1 MSPESPESPTI
12 IFGQPGNEESRKSS
26 MYIDTGLADFP
37 GNRTQVDRW
46 AREGVK
52 QIKLGPSASKAL
64 TESGQSVFALVSRQ
78 RWPDDP
84 QRWAIYLLPV
94 PLALA
99 RQAEGVVLGSH
110 KATRIKAAPMPG
122 GDAKNGTPAPPPPG
136 ASGSLAEK
144 RKRTLPGRKF
154 IRASKKAFWA

>member
-1 MSPESPESPTI
+1 MTPKTPKTPEIISGKGPETYSENSGI
-12 IFGQPGNEESRKSS
+12 S
-26 MYIDTGLADFP
+26 IDTGVLESAD
-37 GNRTQVDRW
+37 NRTQVDPW

-99 RQAEGVVLGSH
+99 RQAEGVILGTH
-110 KATRIKAAPMPG
+110 TARPIRKPATATT
-122 GDAKNGTPAPPPPG
+122 GTNTTPPP
-136 ASGSLAEK
+136 A
-144 RKRTLPGRKF
+144 
-154 IRASKKAFWA
+154 